1 MTCHTITV
9 GELEAVMARGW
20 WPLEHAWLGS
30 WLLRASAGFT
40 GRGNSALPLGDPGR
54 PVESAIAEVEDFY
67 RARRL
72 RPRFAVPSPDV
83 GEVDAGGL
91 ARTLQRR
98 GYDVVTPT
106 AVMTADAAAVAQTD
120 GTRASLTDRPDAGWL
135 RLYRYRG
142 QELPPRAV
150 DLLTSS
156 PYQRFASVVDDGRT
170 VAVGRL
176 AIARGWGGITAME
189 VAETHRGRGLA
200 RAVLATLAQHA
211 ADRQAEHLYLQVA
224 TENTAARR
232 LYESAGFSDHHGYH
246 YRVSWCPAL

>member
-1 MTCHTITV
+1 MACHPVTV
-9 GELEAVMARGW
+9 DELEAIMTRGW
-20 WPLEHAWLGS
+20 WPLEHAWLGN

-54 PVESAIAEVEDFY
+54 PVESAITDVEDFY

-72 RPRFAVPSPDV
+72 RPRFAVPWPDV
-83 GEVDAGGL
+83 GAVDAGDL

-98 GYDVVTPT
+98 GYGVVTPT

-120 GTRASLTDRPDAGWL
+120 GTRVSLIDRPDPGWL

-142 QELPPRAV
+142 QELPPQAV
-150 DLLTSS
+150 DLLTSA
-156 PYQRFASVVDDGRT
+156 PYQRFASVLDDGRT

-189 VAETHRGRGLA
+189 VAPTHRGRGLA
-200 RAVLATLAQHA
+200 RAVLARLAHHA
-211 ADRQAEHLYLQVA
+211 VEQRAEHLYLQVA
-224 TENTAARR
+224 TENIAARR
-232 LYESAGFSDHHGYH
+232 LYGSAGFADHHGYH
-246 YRVSWCPAL
+246 YRVR